1 MSTTC
6 TKRQVEHGHQSQKG
20 DHLLENNIRNKSR
33 GLWVVNQLR
42 IRLLSIV
49 NQQNVTEVMENV
61 DIYRVAA
68 ISGEKSVHPSADGT
82 SKRPPIRCHF
92 LLSFAFRFIAFQ
104 LRPSVRQIYI
114 DRSRFSSSFVVLGL
128 KCFSCS
134 SCVLGTTSFNLFRRG
149 GNAGQF

>member
-1 MSTTC
+1 VSTTC
-6 TKRQVEHGHQSQKG
+6 TKRQVEHGHQSGKAII
-20 DHLLENNIRNKSR
+20 LLENNIRNKSR

-49 NQQNVTEVMENV
+49 NQQNVTEVMANV

-92 LLSFAFRFIAFQ
+92 CSRSHSGLSHFSFG
-104 LRPSVRQIYI
+104 RQFVKSASTA
-114 DRSRFSSSFVVLGL
+114 RGFPHHLWSS
-128 KCFSCS
+128 
-134 SCVLGTTSFNLFRRG
+134 
-149 GNAGQF
+149 A